1 MDDYEIHRKAKNNN
15 RLSGLLEASERYDS
29 SSLNSNENGR
39 TAGNIDS
46 LDREALQAERQSD
59 RYGYRKDADNDNTSK
74 KRYSRDVDYAEYA
87 DLKRENKHLKEVQ
100 SIDVLYAVNEKITA
114 LFLKNKRLFFA
125 LLDAGCL
132 SDKPFVYIFIIIQ
145 N

>member
-1 MDDYEIHRKAKNNN
+1 MKKQIVCYTVATNAMGTEQKRAENIRKQFLDMLDNASNNLYN
-15 RLSGLLEASERYDS
+15 
-29 SSLNSNENGR
+29 
-39 TAGNIDS
+39 GNIGRNFEDVNY
-46 LDREALQAERQSD
+46 D
-59 RYGYRKDADNDNTSK
+59 KTSEEK
-74 KRYSRDVDYAEYA
+74 YSRDIDYSEYLEFKY
-87 DLKRENKHLKEVQ
+87 DFEEVQ